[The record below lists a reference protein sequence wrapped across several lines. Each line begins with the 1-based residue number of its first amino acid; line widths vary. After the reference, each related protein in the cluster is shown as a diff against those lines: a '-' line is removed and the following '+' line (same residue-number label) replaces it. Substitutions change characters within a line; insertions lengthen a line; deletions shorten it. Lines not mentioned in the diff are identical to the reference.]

1 MLCCIV
7 LYCTVLFCI
16 ILYCPIPYI
25 ALSHII
31 LHCIISYCSVQCL
44 LRYTLYYTVYF
55 VLYAL
60 YFIPYYTILYYAI
73 RYYTILHEAMLSHTA
88 YSTEYLVAK
97 GHTVSPFDTI
107 YYMCA
112 IMLYIYIC
120 TSVIFVLDICMCAGE
135 YSGLTF
141 WGPLWLNCFWM
152 WWKGHGQL
160 PVPEA
165 ATCSKTIIDRNKST
179 CL

>member
-112 IMLYIYIC
+112 IMLYIYMHVSDIRFRHLHVC
-120 TSVIFVLDICMCAGE
+120 WRILWSDFLRTFVAEL
-135 YSGLTF
+135 F
-141 WGPLWLNCFWM
+141 LNVV
-152 WWKGHGQL
+152 KGTR
-160 PVPEA
+160 PVA
-165 ATCSKTIIDRNKST
+165 SSRSRDS
-179 CL
+179 

>member
-31 LHCIISYCSVQCL
+31 LHCIISYCDVQCL

-88 YSTEYLVAK
+88 YSTEYLVIK
-97 GHTVSPFDTI
+97 RTYSVSFRYDTLHVCDHVI
-107 YYMCA
+107 
-112 IMLYIYIC
+112 YIYINIYMHVSDIRFRHLHVC
-120 TSVIFVLDICMCAGE
+120 WRILWSDFLRTFVAEL
-135 YSGLTF
+135 F
-141 WGPLWLNCFWM
+141 LNVV
-152 WWKGHGQL
+152 KGTR
-160 PVPEA
+160 PVA
-165 ATCSKTIIDRNKST
+165 SSRSRDS
-179 CL
+179 